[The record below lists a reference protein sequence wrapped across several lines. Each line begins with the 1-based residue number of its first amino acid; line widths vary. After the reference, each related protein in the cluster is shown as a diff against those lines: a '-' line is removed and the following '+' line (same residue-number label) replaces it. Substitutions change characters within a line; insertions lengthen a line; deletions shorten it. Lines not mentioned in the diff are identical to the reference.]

1 MNILRNHPCI
11 GGPFYEEI
19 NYMETKASHT
29 GSTGVNVNYIFNIY
43 GYINRRSTA
52 RKHTAIKCKINSTLA
67 RVMLP
72 VMGNDIPTPI
82 PRDIEGE
89 TRRTQLY
96 GALSL
101 TKHDSFQKLM
111 GNDCSCCIYFAI
123 GLMMF
128 RHPF

>member
-1 MNILRNHPCI
+1 MCGVGTSEHFKKPSMHWWALL
-11 GGPFYEEI
+11 GGKRHQICKHKGTIQELLES
-19 NYMETKASHT
+19 MAK
-29 GSTGVNVNYIFNIY
+29 V
-43 GYINRRSTA
+43 NRRSTA
-52 RKHTAIKCKINSTLA
+52 CKHTAIKCKINSTLA

-111 GNDCSCCIYFAI
+111 GNDCVVVVFILQS
-123 GLMMF
+123 G
-128 RHPF
+128 